1 MDLDNMNCE
10 VEEVGMGKFILI
22 WPTHI
27 FGMEDS
33 DRSFFNLSVES
44 DISVGAFMVLQVLL
58 LLLKK
63 SHFY

>member
-27 FGMEDS
+27 FHIKD
-33 DRSFFNLSVES
+33 SFFKLSVES
-44 DISVGAFMVLQVLL
+44 CISVRAFLVLQVLL
-58 LLLKK
+58 LMLKK
-63 SHFY
+63 SHF

>member
-33 DRSFFNLSVES
+33 EEFL
-44 DISVGAFMVLQVLL
+44 
-58 LLLKK
+58 
-63 SHFY
+63 

>member
-33 DRSFFNLSVES
+33 CGVSLIYQWNHVFL
-44 DISVGAFMVLQVLL
+44 
-58 LLLKK
+58 
-63 SHFY
+63 